1 MATSGFISYAAP
13 NVAALTRPSCL
24 VVLSRHDRPELV
36 VALHYGGYYKSGAEQ
51 RRINDAV
58 IAEIVLPGF
67 V

>member
-1 MATSGFISYAAP
+1 LHQPSPA
-13 NVAALTRPSCL
+13 RPF
-24 VVLSRHDRPELV
+24 
-36 VALHYGGYYKSGAEQ
+36 YKSGAEQ